1 LCIDACDNVMIKIGR
16 PTGLIAYDTD
26 ENIRRRSVG
35 EPALKPK
42 IFRARTIVYMVLIVA
57 VAGAMGAKLA
67 TRNTLGVNVMHDR
80 NPIYVALSDGSIR
93 NAYTLRI
100 LNQKGFERD
109 FKLTLTGLPQA
120 TIEVQGHS
128 APDESG
134 VDITV
139 SPDQTLEL
147 RVLVTA
153 PPGAQLSQSTNVQ
166 FVLTDAKTAESVK
179 QKDFF
184 KSP

>member
-1 LCIDACDNVMIKIGR
+1 MA
-16 PTGLIAYDTD
+16 
-26 ENIRRRSVG
+26 
-35 EPALKPK
+35 
-42 IFRARTIVYMVLIVA
+42 LIVA

-67 TRNTLGVNVMHDR
+67 TRSTLGVNVMHDR

-109 FKLTLTGLPQA
+109 FKLTLAGLPEA
-120 TIEVQGHS
+120 TIEVQGHV

-147 RVLVTA
+147 RVLVTM

>member
-1 LCIDACDNVMIKIGR
+1 M
-16 PTGLIAYDTD
+16 
-26 ENIRRRSVG
+26 
-35 EPALKPK
+35 
-42 IFRARTIVYMVLIVA
+42 
-57 VAGAMGAKLA
+57 
-67 TRNTLGVNVMHDR
+67 
-80 NPIYVALSDGSIR
+80 
-93 NAYTLRI
+93 
-100 LNQKGFERD
+100 
-109 FKLTLTGLPQA
+109 
-120 TIEVQGHS
+120 IEVQGHV